1 MDGGKI
7 PPKQRTTKDPIRE
20 RQKQDI
26 ARARESVR
34 QHKLSEKRS
43 ETMEVQNGEV
53 TSTNEME
60 DRTHELSEMEA
71 YRGDMKGSKGAVK
84 LSLYRPPGFA
94 NMDLIFN
101 ARMFLTMY
109 VFDPI
114 CGISSHSGHKAGI
127 VVFPLYC
134 FNTGN
139 AGIYFDSVARDK
151 IHALTASDVNIRVQN
166 ISGSLKSIG
175 VSAPFIAGGTNQA
188 ATNSQITATGLVGH
202 GLERMTEM
210 VEGRINISNDTP
222 TATGFT
228 SNVTTSSWWANTRH
242 RFTNIT
248 ENAVIRMTSEQMNPT
263 AQFVEYRNVA
273 GQILNFRDAEPSP
286 PAPAPVQNQLVVDS
300 NYTKQMTSIDLTE
313 SQGEILA
320 WNYDMNDS
328 FLALKSLRP
337 QFDVPQSFNTAP
349 DFKYSFP
356 SSGNAVVVTNPLM
369 PYSYQYPGYLSE
381 GNIQNF
387 WITNNNADPVGA
399 AGARHQT
406 LPPKAYLQLVPPP
419 TINPTAIQD
428 FFVNTVLDTTIV
440 IDAFGS
446 SVAANGFTHDYSYI
460 PKETFRG
467 FRQSFLDGG
476 KFVAVQ
482 GELVDIGV

>member
-20 RQKQDI
+20 RQKKDI

-34 QHKLSEKRS
+34 QNKLTEKRT

-71 YRGDMKGSKGAVK
+71 YRGDMKGSRGAAK

-114 CGISSHSGHKAGI
+114 CGISSDSGTKAGI
-127 VVFPLYC
+127 VVYPLYC

-139 AGIYFDSVARDK
+139 AGLYFDSIARDK
-151 IHALTASDVNIRVQN
+151 LQSLVSSDINIRVKN

-202 GLERMTEM
+202 GLERMTEL
-210 VEGRINISNDTP
+210 VEGRITLANDSP

-228 SNVTTSSWWANTRH
+228 GRGYTSTWWANTRH
-242 RFTNIT
+242 IISNID
-248 ENAVIRMTSEQMNPT
+248 EKAAIRMTSDKMNPT
-263 AQFVEYRNVA
+263 AQFVEYKNVA
-273 GQILNFRDAEPSP
+273 GQLIKFKDRTTEPE
-286 PAPAPVQNQLVVDS
+286 APNQLIIDS

-328 FLALKSLRP
+328 FLSLQTLFNQYFKGRM
-337 QFDVPQSFNTAP
+337 FNTAP

-356 SSGNAVVVTNPLM
+356 PTTTPTVTATTPDFWGKG
-369 PYSYQYPGYLSE
+369 YSDYLSE
-381 GNIQNF
+381 DNLRNF
-387 WITNNNADPVGA
+387 WITNNNADPVGV

-428 FFVNTVLDTTIV
+428 FFINTVLDTTIV

-446 SVAANGFTHDYSYI
+446 SVAADGYTHDYAYV
-460 PKETFRG
+460 PKVTFTG
-467 FRQSFLDGG
+467 YRQSYLDGG
-476 KFVAVQ
+476 IFQPIEGNSIV
-482 GELVDIGV
+482 IGV

>member
-26 ARARESVR
+26 ARAREAVR
-34 QHKLSEKRS
+34 QNKLTEKRT

-71 YRGDMKGSKGAVK
+71 YRGDMQGSKGAVK

-114 CGISSHSGHKAGI
+114 CGISNRNGKKAGI

-139 AGIYFDSVARDK
+139 AGLYLDSVARDK
-151 IHALTASDVNIRVQN
+151 VQALVASDVNIRVKN

-202 GLERMTEM
+202 GLERITEM
-210 VEGRINISNDTP
+210 AEGRVTLSNDAP
-222 TATGFT
+222 SATGFISRGDT
-228 SNVTTSSWWANTRH
+228 STWWAKTRH
-242 RFTNIT
+242 VITNIT
-248 ENAVIRMTSEQMNPT
+248 ENAVIRLTADNLNPT
-263 AQFVEYRNVA
+263 AQFVEYKNVA
-273 GQILNFRDAEPSP
+273 GQMILYKDATTTPE
-286 PAPAPVQNQLVVDS
+286 APNQLIVDS

-313 SQGEILA
+313 SEGEILA
-320 WNYDMNDS
+320 WNYDMHDS
-328 FLALKSLRP
+328 FLSLKTLFNQYYKGR
-337 QFDVPQSFNTAP
+337 SFNTAP

-356 SSGNAVVVTNPLM
+356 ENSAAVSVTNPLI
-369 PYSYQYPGYLSE
+369 SRQDVFAGHLSE
-381 GNIQNF
+381 DNIRNF
-387 WITNNNADPVGA
+387 WITNNNADPVGV

-440 IDAFGS
+440 INAFGS
-446 SVAANGFTHDYSYI
+446 SVAADGYTHDYSYI
-460 PKETFRG
+460 PKETFTG
-467 FRQSFLDGG
+467 FRQSFMDGG
-476 KFVAVQ
+476 RFHTVE
-482 GELVDIGV
+482 GELIDIGV